1 MALFIQFLL
10 PRSRLCLG
18 EERGVGWQLASSF
31 EPYVWASSQQEN
43 STSIHWLWSLC
54 CLGG

>member
-10 PRSRLCLG
+10 PRSHLCLG
-18 EERGVGWQLASSF
+18 EEHGVGWQLVSS
-31 EPYVWASSQQEN
+31 YVWASSQQEN
-43 STSIHWLWSLC
+43 STSIHGLWSLC